1 MFFIYNLISTFF
13 LIISPII
20 VIYRIAIGKEDK
32 IRFLERYAISSKK
45 RKKGKLVWFHCSSVG
60 ELLSIIPII
69 EKLELNTKIDQ
80 VLITTTTLSS
90 SKIFEKFKFK
100 KSLHQFF
107 PIDNKFIL
115 NRFLSY
121 WKPAALLLCESEIWP
136 NLICSTKNR
145 KIKLILINARI
156 TKKSFKRWR
165 LLKHFSKKIFKKF
178 DVCFSQNTE
187 TKARLVKLGAT
198 NTKNLGNLKFT
209 TSKNIKYD
217 ILDNKIRSFFKRKKI
232 LITGASTHFN
242 EENFVIQ
249 SHLHFQKTSKN
260 IISIIIPRHIERVS
274 EITKEL
280 NKFSLKYHTH
290 SNQNKI
296 NDKIDIYIVD
306 TYGELNKFYRISD
319 LVFMGGSLIKHGGQ
333 NPLEPAKHGC
343 RIIHGP
349 NIDNFKEIY
358 NKLNDMKISTKFHS
372 YKNGIKTIDNKLKNK
387 KSNFDNKKIINYG
400 QKILKSTYTEIIK
413 LI

>member
-1 MFFIYNLISTFF
+1 M
-13 LIISPII
+13 
-20 VIYRIAIGKEDK
+20 
-32 IRFLERYAISSKK
+32 
-45 RKKGKLVWFHCSSVG
+45 
-60 ELLSIIPII
+60 
-69 EKLELNTKIDQ
+69 
-80 VLITTTTLSS
+80 
-90 SKIFEKFKFK
+90 
-100 KSLHQFF
+100 
-107 PIDNKFIL
+107 
-115 NRFLSY
+115 
-121 WKPAALLLCESEIWP
+121 LCESEIWP
-136 NLICSTKNR
+136 NLICATKNR